1 LLVLEANS
9 EPQENCAVCRTRN
22 NGLKIDIHHTTLQSL
37 LKNVVT
43 ASTADGGLGMS
54 EEVTILEGD
63 RYCYNVHKALNINQ
77 MSNTSLVL
85 RLLYDI
91 EFDDNV
97 EKTLDALALEDG
109 KILNIKDDEVDDD
122 TGVNLVLQ
130 HA

>member
-1 LLVLEANS
+1 MEDNS
-9 EPQENCAVCRTRN
+9 N
-22 NGLKIDIHHTTLQSL
+22 L
-37 LKNVVT
+37 
-43 ASTADGGLGMS
+43 
-54 EEVTILEGD
+54 ILSS
-63 RYCYNVHKALNINQ
+63 C
-77 MSNTSLVL
+77 T

-97 EKTLDALALEDG
+97 GKTLDALALEDG

>member
-1 LLVLEANS
+1 
-9 EPQENCAVCRTRN
+9 
-22 NGLKIDIHHTTLQSL
+22 
-37 LKNVVT
+37 
-43 ASTADGGLGMS
+43 
-54 EEVTILEGD
+54 
-63 RYCYNVHKALNINQ
+63 

-97 EKTLDALALEDG
+97 DKTLDALALEDG

>member
-1 LLVLEANS
+1 MCTNA
-9 EPQENCAVCRTRN
+9 
-22 NGLKIDIHHTTLQSL
+22 LKITQT
-37 LKNVVT
+37 
-43 ASTADGGLGMS
+43 
-54 EEVTILEGD
+54 
-63 RYCYNVHKALNINQ
+63 
-77 MSNTSLVL
+77 SNTSLVL